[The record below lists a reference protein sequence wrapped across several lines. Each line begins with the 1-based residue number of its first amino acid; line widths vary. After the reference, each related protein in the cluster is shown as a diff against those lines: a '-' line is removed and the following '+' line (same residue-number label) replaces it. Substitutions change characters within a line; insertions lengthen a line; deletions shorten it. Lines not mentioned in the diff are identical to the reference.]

1 MTETG
6 KKAGECGCSWAYC
19 WSVLDPRL
27 FATAFSTLGMAES
40 QKRCAQ
46 SVCHEWSYNYNT
58 TELLVTVFHSEL
70 TTKCKCHEVMF
81 NMKAG
86 TLWSPYLTPSST
98 HKKLLKCDQGNRLQK
113 WEAWWTLLG
122 EGGRLN
128 FVVIN
133 TSKCVSQSPFICY
146 LWAAWSPVL
155 ELVPFQPL
163 PGVKRLQSGR
173 QWLRARRGLY
183 YSTCQFYRILW
194 IFFAC
199 ETGVE
204 KGDDGARL

>member
-27 FATAFSTLGMAES
+27 FATAFPTLGMAES

-46 SVCHEWSYNYNT
+46 SVCHEWSYSYNT
-58 TELLVTVFHSEL
+58 TELLVTAFHSEL

-86 TLWSPYLTPSST
+86 TLWSPYLTSSST

-122 EGGRLN
+122 EGGAIKLCSYKH
-128 FVVIN
+128 FQMCI
-133 TSKCVSQSPFICY
+133 TEPIHLLLVSCLEPCSRVSAIPASPWGKEIT
-146 LWAAWSPVL
+146 V
-155 ELVPFQPL
+155 
-163 PGVKRLQSGR
+163 R
-173 QWLRARRGLY
+173 
-183 YSTCQFYRILW
+183 
-194 IFFAC
+194 
-199 ETGVE
+199 ETMT
-204 KGDDGARL
+204 